1 MDGGRSAGDDVRT
14 AQTRLLLEAKVGG
27 SGVLSGVVVN
37 LPLYLELAYAEARL
51 ARVDCPPASRKVVVD
66 VRPGVADLRIA
77 AIDTSRLTDF
87 TRNPV
92 GGPAQ
97 IVKAA
102 VIGVKGEAHV
112 RVGNTNWSQV
122 SFNASDIANAGVKSV
137 ATSSFAGSLAQSL
150 TNDLDLEVSIAGI
163 DLGLSGLVKATLG
176 TVLTAAAPALD
187 QAVGNV
193 LAALGLRLG
202 EADVR
207 VHGLVCQRAV
217 LVQ

>member
-1 MDGGRSAGDDVRT
+1 MT
-14 AQTRLLLEAKVGG
+14 
-27 SGVLSGVVVN
+27 
-37 LPLYLELAYAEARL
+37 
-51 ARVDCPPASRKVVVD
+51 VD

-77 AIDTSRLTDF
+77 AIDASRLTDF

-112 RVGNTNWSQV
+112 RVGNTNWSQLG
-122 SFNASDIANAGVKSV
+122 FNASDIANASVKSV

-150 TNDLDLEVSIAGI
+150 ADDLDLEISIAGI

-176 TVLTAAAPALD
+176 TVLTTAAPALD
-187 QAVGNV
+187 QALNNV